1 MIYAPTLKTGYSRSP
16 SRPAAGPTAESRPTP
31 ESREATTVPPP
42 GSRGNSPLSKQGT
55 AGHQVAKRQAQQ
67 QSRPTP
73 ESREAT
79 TVPPPDSRGN
89 SPLSKRGTAGHQVAQ
104 RQAQQQRAERQQQS
118 RLRIYT
124 AEATVPCSTHT
135 LKTRLFQWP
144 IRFEYRIRGSKGHL
158 GLESLPRLSR
168 SARLLPRQRQLA
180 GVGAVPLALPQF
192 SKKGG
197 FPRLCFWMFSEGG

>member
-16 SRPAAGPTAESRPTP
+16 SRPAAGPTAE
-31 ESREATTVPPP
+31 
-42 GSRGNSPLSKQGT
+42 
-55 AGHQVAKRQAQQ
+55 
-67 QSRPTP
+67 SRPTP

-180 GVGAVPLALPQF
+180 VGVRVI
-192 SKKGG
+192 
-197 FPRLCFWMFSEGG
+197 EV